1 MKIGKT
7 IKKVFGKSFCSI
19 CFSEGK
25 LRRLDKLEL
34 CEDCF
39 NKVKEMES
47 EEPFKISKEN
57 IAGGIKDEL

>member
-1 MKIGKT
+1 MKIVKK

-19 CFSEGK
+19 CLSEGK
-25 LRRLDKLEL
+25 LEQLDKLEL
-34 CEDCF
+34 CSNCF

-47 EEPFKISKEN
+47 EEPFKITKEN